1 MKEFININGT
11 RVRLSIIKKYR
22 QVDEIVLSIYYSAS
36 IKTRVDNEIFKFTNE
51 EDLKI
56 VLLELDQYFL

>member
-11 RVRLSIIKKYR
+11 RVRLSTIKKYR